1 MPRIRAVFLASAVA
15 LATLSDIA
23 SADTL
28 LEVYQRAAEND
39 PQLRQAEAAYQA
51 VEQTKRQARAR
62 LLPQLTAT
70 AGLSRERQEIE
81 NSDSP
86 LFQPGTFNSTTKNY
100 SLNLNQALYR
110 RDYFVN
116 LRQADAAIGQA
127 LANYD
132 AEWQNLVVRTADLY
146 FNVLAAADDL
156 EFARAEKNANQRL
169 FEQIKQRFEVGLI
182 AITDVHESQAAYDLA
197 VAREI
202 AAETRLAISREELR
216 ETTGYSP
223 ATLATLQ
230 ETIPLLT
237 PEPADMTVWLENAGR
252 QNLSFIAAQFAV
264 DAARE
269 EMKLR
274 RAGHYPS
281 LDAVASYG
289 YSDVGAGRF
298 GASESYDSSIGLQ
311 LRLPLYEGG
320 GTSARVREGQYRL
333 IQAQEALEQQRRAVD
348 RQTRSAYLDV
358 LDNISSVNAL
368 KQARISSESALE
380 ATEAGYE
387 VGTRT
392 IVDVV
397 QSRRNL
403 FDAQRNYAR
412 TRYDYILSILRL
424 RQAAGLLEVKDLE
437 EINRWLN

>member
-1 MPRIRAVFLASAVA
+1 MSRIRAVFLASAVA
-15 LATLSDIA
+15 LATLPGMA
-23 SADTL
+23 LADTL

-51 VEQTKRQARAR
+51 VEQTKSQARAR

-110 RDYFVN
+110 RDYFVS
-116 LRQADAAIGQA
+116 LRQTDAAIGQA

-169 FEQIKQRFEVGLI
+169 LEQIKQRFEVGLV

-223 ATLATLQ
+223 ATLATLR

-274 RAGHYPS
+274 RAGHYPT

-333 IQAQEALEQQRRAVD
+333 IQAKEALEQQRRAVD
-348 RQTRSAYLDV
+348 RQTRSAYLNV

>member
-1 MPRIRAVFLASAVA
+1 MPRIRAVFLASVISAV
-15 LATLSDIA
+15 LSATA
-23 SADTL
+23 AADNL

-51 VEQTKRQARAR
+51 VKEGGNQARAR
-62 LLPQLTAT
+62 LLPQLAAT
-70 AGLSRERQEIE
+70 ANLSRERQEIE

-86 LFQPGTFNSTTKNY
+86 LFQPGTFNSTTKRYNL
-100 SLNLNQALYR
+100 SLNQAVYR

-116 LRQADAAIGQA
+116 LRQADAATGQA

-146 FNVLAAADDL
+146 LKVLAAADDL
-156 EFARAEKNANQRL
+156 DFARAEKNANQRL
-169 FEQIKQRFEVGLI
+169 LEQTKQRFDVGLI
-182 AITDVHESQAAYDLA
+182 AITDVHESQAAHDLA

-202 AAETRLAISREELR
+202 AAETRLAISKEELR

-223 ATLATLQ
+223 AGLATLQ

-237 PEPADMTVWLENAGR
+237 PEPADMNVWLESAGK
-252 QNLSFIAAQFAV
+252 QNLQFIAAQFAV

-269 EMKLR
+269 EVELR
-274 RAGHYPS
+274 RAGHYPT

-298 GASESYDSSIGLQ
+298 GGSETYDSSIGLQ
-311 LRLPLYEGG
+311 LRVPFYEGG
-320 GTSARVREGQYRL
+320 GTQSRVREGQYRL
-333 IQAQEALEQQRRAVD
+333 TQAKEALEQQRRAVD
-348 RQTRSAYLDV
+348 RQTRSAYLNV

-412 TRYDYILSILRL
+412 VRYDYILSTLRL
-424 RQAAGLLEVKDLE
+424 RQAAGLLEVEDLE

>member
-1 MPRIRAVFLASAVA
+1 MSRIGTVFLACAVA
-15 LATLSDIA
+15 LATLPGIA

-28 LEVYQRAAEND
+28 LEVYQQAAEND

-51 VEQTKRQARAR
+51 VEQTKSQARAR

-100 SLNLNQALYR
+100 SINLNQALYR
-110 RDYFVN
+110 RDYFVS
-116 LRQADAAIGQA
+116 LRQTDAAIGQA

-146 FNVLAAADDL
+146 FKVLAAADDL

-274 RAGHYPS
+274 RAGHYPT

-333 IQAQEALEQQRRAVD
+333 IQAKEALEQQRRAVD
-348 RQTRSAYLDV
+348 RQTRSAYLNV

>member
-15 LATLSDIA
+15 LATLSGIA

-197 VAREI
+197 VARDI

-274 RAGHYPS
+274 RAGHYPT

-320 GTSARVREGQYRL
+320 GTSARVREGHYRL

-348 RQTRSAYLDV
+348 RQTRSAYLNV

-424 RQAAGLLEVKDLE
+424 RQAAGLLEVKDIE

>member
-1 MPRIRAVFLASAVA
+1 MPRIRAVFLASVISAV
-15 LATLSDIA
+15 LSATA
-23 SADTL
+23 AADNL

-51 VEQTKRQARAR
+51 VKEGGNQARAR
-62 LLPQLTAT
+62 LLPQLAAT
-70 AGLSRERQEIE
+70 ANLSRERQEIE

-86 LFQPGTFNSTTKNY
+86 LFQPGTFNSTTKRYNL
-100 SLNLNQALYR
+100 SLNQAVYR

-116 LRQADAAIGQA
+116 LRQADAATGQA

-146 FNVLAAADDL
+146 LKVLAAADDL
-156 EFARAEKNANQRL
+156 DFARAEKNANQRL
-169 FEQIKQRFEVGLI
+169 LEQTKQRFDVGLI
-182 AITDVHESQAAYDLA
+182 AITDVHESQAAHDLA

-202 AAETRLAISREELR
+202 AAETRLAISKEELR

-223 ATLATLQ
+223 AVLTTLR

-237 PEPADMTVWLENAGR
+237 PEPADMNVWLESAGK
-252 QNLSFIAAQFAV
+252 QNLQFIAAQFAV

-269 EMKLR
+269 EVELR
-274 RAGHYPS
+274 RAGHYPT

-298 GASESYDSSIGLQ
+298 GGSETYDSSIGLQ
-311 LRLPLYEGG
+311 LRVPFYEGG
-320 GTSARVREGQYRL
+320 GTQSRVREGQYRL
-333 IQAQEALEQQRRAVD
+333 TQAKEALEQQRRAVD
-348 RQTRSAYLDV
+348 RQTRSAYLNV

-412 TRYDYILSILRL
+412 VRYDYILSTLRL
-424 RQAAGLLEVKDLE
+424 RQAAGLLEVEDLE

>member
-1 MPRIRAVFLASAVA
+1 MSRIRAVFLASAVA
-15 LATLSDIA
+15 LATLPGIA

-51 VEQTKRQARAR
+51 VEQTKSQARAR

-81 NSDSP
+81 NSNSP
-86 LFQPGTFNSTTKNY
+86 LFQPGTFNSTTKSY

-110 RDYFVN
+110 RDYFVS

-223 ATLATLQ
+223 ATLATLR

-274 RAGHYPS
+274 RAGHYPT

-333 IQAQEALEQQRRAVD
+333 IQAKEALEQQRRAVD
-348 RQTRSAYLDV
+348 RQTRSAYLNV

-424 RQAAGLLEVKDLE
+424 RQAAGLLEVKDIE